1 MTTIEIISA
10 TEAVIDGVQVM
21 ISDVIERDPANAAA
35 IIKALLR
42 WHESCDARVKELESL
57 LEGLPSIQ
65 AALDQAIAERDA
77 ANAIS
82 EANQRDN
89 ANLRQSL
96 ANYMLST
103 DGGRAAL
110 KDFKALAL
118 SASIAAQQAELDRLN
133 G

>member
-1 MTTIEIISA
+1 MATIEIISA

-21 ISDVIERDPANAAA
+21 ISDELERDPANAAA

-42 WHESCDARVKELESL
+42 WHESCYARVKELESL
-57 LEGLPSIQ
+57 LEGLPSMQ
-65 AALDQAIAERDA
+65 AALERAITERDA
-77 ANAIS
+77 ATAVAES
-82 EANQRDN
+82 NQRDN
-89 ANLRQSL
+89 VNLRQSL

-103 DGGRAAL
+103 DGGQAAL
-110 KDFKALAL
+110 KEFTLMAL